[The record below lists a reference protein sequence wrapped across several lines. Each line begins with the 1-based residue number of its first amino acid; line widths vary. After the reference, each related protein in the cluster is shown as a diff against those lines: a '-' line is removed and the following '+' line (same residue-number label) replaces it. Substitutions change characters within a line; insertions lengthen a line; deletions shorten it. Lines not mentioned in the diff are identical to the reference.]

1 MKTKKFAVIAI
12 ISVFL
17 LVLANSITL
26 HFKITGFL
34 ESAAELD
41 VFDDGALFAAEKI
54 KESFEAGEGFISLT
68 VNHEDLTNIEVCY
81 SDLIGY
87 LSVGMTKEA
96 EVTKNRLV
104 DALKHLRR
112 LSGVNIDS
120 II

>member
-1 MKTKKFAVIAI
+1 MLVIGDKEQEDGTVSIRRRDCVQNEVMKMEDFVAMV
-12 ISVFL
+12 
-17 LVLANSITL
+17 
-26 HFKITGFL
+26 
-34 ESAAELD
+34 AE
-41 VFDDGALFAAEKI
+41 EI
-54 KESFEAGEGFISLT
+54 KESFEESEGFISLT